1 MSDEKP
7 THVYVARKDCG
18 CVIGLV
24 TDMRDKRTGKH
35 VAEFIAD
42 GLVVT
47 REDWRTY
54 RNTISKEETFMNC
67 PHGQL
72 SLLHAV
78 G

>member
-7 THVYVARKDCG
+7 THVFVARKDCG
-18 CVIGLV
+18 CVVGLV
-24 TDMRDKRTGKH
+24 TDTRDKRTGKH
-35 VAEFIAD
+35 VAEFIAA
-42 GLVVT
+42 GLAVT

-54 RNTISKEETFMNC
+54 RDIISQEDTFMQC

-72 SLLHAV
+72 SLLHAA